1 MIVSQIKTKISRPE
15 EMNEI
20 KEKRKNELCLLCLV
34 KKKKSIDVS
43 FTILLNIIDCN
54 FLFYLFLYLFIF
66 LCSFFFLVMPANY
79 LFVCLFVRFL
89 VWWNREFIYLPFFLE

>member
-20 KEKRKNELCLLCLV
+20 KEKHKNELRLLCLV
-34 KKKKSIDVS
+34 KKKNRST
-43 FTILLNIIDCN
+43 FCLLFNIIDCN

-89 VWWNREFIYLPFFLE
+89 VW